1 MKDYCKHQ
9 WLLFRKRTEN
19 IQSKQLHIPLLITN
33 HLLNNLYPHH
43 FVNFSFTTE
52 PNESRPTYKYL
63 PTQSGLRLI
72 YRDHCVDP
80 GQIRCQSTKLP
91 SFPPVAAV

>member
-1 MKDYCKHQ
+1 MKADP
-9 WLLFRKRTEN
+9 
-19 IQSKQLHIPLLITN
+19 HINT
-33 HLLNNLYPHH
+33 
-43 FVNFSFTTE
+43 
-52 PNESRPTYKYL
+52 

-80 GQIRCQSTKLP
+80 EQIRCQSTKLP